1 MKVAIIGA
9 GNVGSTTAYALLHE
23 GIGHEIVLID
33 LSTDLATAQAE
44 DLLHATPFT
53 HPTTIG
59 AGDLASVEGAS
70 LVILTAGV
78 SQKPG
83 ESRLD
88 LLKRNADVFAAI
100 VPTVVRLAPN
110 AIVLVATNPV
120 DVMTQVAAHL
130 APDLPIGRV
139 IGSGTILDTGRFRAL
154 LGQQLAISPKS
165 VHANVL
171 GEHGDSEVLIWS
183 SAMIGGLPATEFAR
197 QTGRSL
203 DAGDQARIDD
213 QVRRAAYRIIAG
225 KGSTYYGIA
234 SGITR
239 IARTVLSN
247 QRAVYTVSTVTERVE
262 GVERVA
268 LSLPRVL
275 TASGAVETLT
285 PSLADAEHAALRRS
299 AEILKQAADA
309 LAV

>member
-23 GIGHEIVLID
+23 GIGHEIMLID
-33 LSTDLATAQAE
+33 RNADIATAQAE

-53 HPTTIG
+53 HPTAIS
-59 AGDLASVEGAS
+59 AGDLAAVEGAA

-78 SQKPG
+78 SQRPG
-83 ESRLD
+83 ETRLD
-88 LLKRNADVFAAI
+88 LLKRNTDVFAAI
-100 VPTVVRLAPN
+100 VPTVVQHAPD
-110 AIVLVATNPV
+110 ALLLVATNPV
-120 DVMTQVAAHL
+120 DVMTQVAASL
-130 APDLPIGRV
+130 APGLPLSRV

-165 VHANVL
+165 IHANVL

-183 SAMIGGLPATEFAR
+183 SAMVGGLPVTAFAE

-203 DAGDQARIDD
+203 NAEDQARIDD
-213 QVRRAAYRIIAG
+213 QVRHAAYRIIAG

-239 IARTVLSN
+239 VARTVLAN
-247 QRAVYTVSTVTERVE
+247 QRSVYTVSTVTDRVE
-262 GVERVA
+262 GIDRVA

-275 TASGAVETLT
+275 TRTGAVETLT
-285 PSLADAEHAALRRS
+285 PSLTSAEHEALRRS
-299 AEILKQAADA
+299 AEILKAAADA
-309 LAV
+309 LGV